1 VATRP
6 GTARAWLLGL
16 LPLLLLAALLAWIVR
31 TDPVGSLRGG
41 APPVED
47 LVFARVTLSDGLIR
61 ATVVNNG
68 PDPVRIAQVTVDEAY
83 WSFHQEPP
91 GPLSHLARATVEI
104 PYPWV
109 VGEAH
114 ELVLVTATGVTVP
127 YAIDVA
133 VETPRPSG
141 RFFGLFA
148 LIGAYVG
155 VLPVALGLL
164 WYPLLRRLGAAGRD
178 FVLALTIGLLVFLF
192 VDTFEAGREA
202 AAELA
207 SSFHGPVLFALTAV
221 LAYLAI
227 EAFGAWLRGRRTG
240 EEGRAWAAAL
250 LVAVGIGLH
259 NFGEGL
265 AVGAAFGLG
274 ELALGTLLILGF
286 TLHNTTEGLAIVAP
300 LARTR
305 VSLRS
310 LLVLGLVAGVPT
322 IPGAWLGAFTYST
335 LWSVVFLAIGA
346 GAIAQVVVQIARG
359 TAGDRRLAELLASPA
374 VFLGLLSGFA
384 VMYVT
389 GLVVG

>member
-1 VATRP
+1 VAMRP

-47 LVFARVTLSDGLIR
+47 LVFERVTLSDGLIR

-114 ELVLVTATGVTVP
+114 ELALVTGTGLTVP

-164 WYPLLRRLGAAGRD
+164 WYPLLRRLGPAGRD

-207 SSFHGPVLFALTAV
+207 SSYHGLVLFALTAL

-359 TAGDRRLAELLASPA
+359 TAGERRLGELLARPA
-374 VFLGLLSGFA
+374 VFFGLLAGFA